1 MERLSLRI
9 TASLF
14 LLAFAAAVISCNS
27 NDPNATRQQAQQATE
42 QLKRDSR
49 EAAGN
54 IKKGAETA
62 RTQLS
67 AAAEG
72 VKQGLDDKNSSKV
85 DLNNADKAQL
95 MGLQGIDENH
105 ANAIIADRPYSSA
118 HDAVHKGAISED
130 QYRSIADHVSA
141 GPTGK

>member
-1 MERLSLRI
+1 MHRPSLRV

-14 LLAFAAAVISCNS
+14 LLAFAVAAIACN
-27 NDPNATRQQAQQATE
+27 NDSNATRRQAQQATE

-67 AAAEG
+67 AAAQG

-95 MGLQGIDENH
+95 MGLSGIDEDR
-105 ANAIIADRPYSSA
+105 ANAIIADRPYSSS
-118 HDAVHKGAISED
+118 HDAVRKGAISED
-130 QYRSIADHVSA
+130 QYRSIADHVTA
-141 GPTGK
+141 GPTSK